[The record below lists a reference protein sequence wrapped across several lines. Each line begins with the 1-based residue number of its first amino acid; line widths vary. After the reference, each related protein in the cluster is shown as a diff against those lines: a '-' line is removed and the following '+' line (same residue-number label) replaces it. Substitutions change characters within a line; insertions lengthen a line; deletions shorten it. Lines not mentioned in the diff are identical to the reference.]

1 MVRAGSKPARE
12 NTQVRAGSK
21 PARENTPGKGGFQT
35 RPYWNERGGV
45 IKDYPAP
52 RTPNSDSGTRE

>member
-12 NTQVRAGSK
+12 NTPGKGGFQTRPLK
-21 PARENTPGKGGFQT
+21 HPGKGGFQT

>member
-1 MVRAGSKPARE
+1 M
-12 NTQVRAGSK
+12 VRAGSK

>member
-35 RPYWNERGGV
+35 RP
-45 IKDYPAP
+45 
-52 RTPNSDSGTRE
+52 